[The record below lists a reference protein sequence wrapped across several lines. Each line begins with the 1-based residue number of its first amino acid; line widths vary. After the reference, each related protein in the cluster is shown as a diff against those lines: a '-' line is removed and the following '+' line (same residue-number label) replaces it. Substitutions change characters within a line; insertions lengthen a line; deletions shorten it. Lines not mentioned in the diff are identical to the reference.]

1 MFTTIAGGAVAG
13 LIAGL
18 VVAVLLGLA
27 RQTLRALERCREEK
41 YIRGLFIEGKVIL
54 DTEKLQFQ
62 GRQVGISAEHLR
74 AFRYKALLKEVGV
87 ALERWTPHLSISQ
100 RKEIYDAL
108 DWFHTDP
115 DRMHAVSKDGKVFRL
130 VEVPDGTFP
139 LPNMHE
145 DAAVQVYER
154 LRLVKWLKLK

>member
-1 MFTTIAGGAVAG
+1 MAG

-27 RQTLRALERCREEK
+27 RQTLRALERRREEK
-41 YIRGLFIEGKVIL
+41 YIRGLFIEGQEIL

-62 GRQVGISAEHLR
+62 GGQIGISAEHLR

-100 RKEIYDAL
+100 RKDIYDAL

-115 DRMHAVSKDGKVFRL
+115 DRMPAVLKDEVLML
-130 VEVPDGTFP
+130 VDVPDGAFP
-139 LPNMHE
+139 LADMHE